1 MYLRVVIILNGVFR
15 EGASNEIITSHW
27 FYEN

>member
-15 EGASNEIITSHW
+15 EGASNEIITSH
-27 FYEN
+27 

>member
-15 EGASNEIITSHW
+15 KGASNEIITSH
-27 FYEN
+27 

>member
-1 MYLRVVIILNGVFR
+1 MYIRVVIILNGVFYK
-15 EGASNEIITSHW
+15 EASNEIITSHW